1 MSSSA
6 LLQQFQQLQQLQSE
20 AQHAALQKV
29 RLENQ
34 KLVAEIIRYPG
45 GYLRFS
51 GPVVLD
57 RYEGGKIV
65 EHYEAPGSFEQ
76 CYWQRDIHGE
86 R

>member
-1 MSSSA
+1 M
-6 LLQQFQQLQQLQSE
+6 
-20 AQHAALQKV
+20 
-29 RLENQ
+29 Q

-57 RYEGGKIV
+57 RYEGGAIV